1 MISGAV
7 FMSLVATQASAQDET
22 AVEEIVVTI
31 SSCSDTGTLVAA
43 WDDPRGFGGLTT
55 QAQKLSDLETNIREA
70 VAVHFDPG
78 DLPKQVRLHFVD
90 DPVLAAA

>member
-1 MISGAV
+1 V
-7 FMSLVATQASAQDET
+7 SAGRYNRI
-22 AVEEIVVTI
+22 VEEIVINI
-31 SSCSDTGTLVAA
+31 SMCDETGTLVAS

-55 QAQKLSDLETNIREA
+55 QAEKLSELENNIREA
-70 VAVHFDPG
+70 IAVHFEPD